1 MLYSNWSCSE
11 TSDDEMFEMI
21 AYCGLDCSK
30 CDAFRATQTEDLEFK
45 AKIAERWSKELN
57 REFTPEDITCDGCK
71 SDRLSAWCQSVCKI
85 RPCGEGRSVATC
97 AHCGDFACEKLEHF
111 LTDEPVAK
119 ETLEAIHREIGTV

>member
-1 MLYSNWSCSE
+1 
-11 TSDDEMFEMI
+11 MFEMI

-45 AKIAERWSKELN
+45 ARIAERWSKELN

-85 RPCGEGRSVATC
+85 RPCAEGKGATTC
-97 AHCGDFACEKLEHF
+97 AHCDNYLCEKLEGF
-111 LTDEPVAK
+111 LTSEPAAK
-119 ETLEAIHREIGTV
+119 ATLEEIREMI